1 MRSNTGLKCNLAESA
16 GKQPRPRLSAAALKL
31 SFVSS
36 ATHPK
41 NKRHVTFVPRSPIGT
56 ADISALDFNPRLQGA
71 NFSRCFHP
79 NFCNYPN
86 NFYWQSHRD
95 GRYFSLGFQSE
106 AIKPNLYPNLSS
118 KLLQL
123 SKHHPLAVP

>member
-36 ATHPK
+36 ASHPK

-56 ADISALDFNPRLQGA
+56 AHISALDFNPRLQGA
-71 NFSRCFHP
+71 NF
-79 NFCNYPN
+79 
-86 NFYWQSHRD
+86 
-95 GRYFSLGFQSE
+95 
-106 AIKPNLYPNLSS
+106 LYNLSS

-123 SKHHPLAVP
+123 SKHHPPAVP